1 MSISMVRHVTIAAGV
16 GCSIALLLSGC
27 SSTDSNSESTGST
40 SASEE
45 QESIPAQEEGAVINE
60 ITPEQ
65 VTFAED
71 LVAQGVDEAT
81 AVQQIEAAGYTYR
94 VVMID
99 GESFP
104 MTMDYRLDRI
114 NLTLENGI
122 VVDATWG

>member
-1 MSISMVRHVTIAAGV
+1 MSISMVRRVTIAAGV
-16 GCSIALLLSGC
+16 GCSLALFLSGC
-27 SSTDSNSESTGST
+27 ASTDSGSEGTVSTPASGEQGSGL
-40 SASEE
+40 AG
-45 QESIPAQEEGAVINE
+45 EEGAVMNE

-81 AVQQIEAAGYTYR
+81 AVQQIEAAGYTFR

>member
-1 MSISMVRHVTIAAGV
+1 MSISLVRSVTIIAGV
-16 GCSIALLLSGC
+16 GCAVSLMLAGC
-27 SSTDSNSESTGST
+27 STSDSVPEGTVST
-40 SASEE
+40 SAGEE
-45 QESIPAQEEGAVINE
+45 MEEGAGMDE

-71 LVAQGVDEAT
+71 LVAQGVDEA
-81 AVQQIEAAGYTYR
+81 AAALQIEEAGYTYR

-99 GESFP
+99 GESLP

-114 NLTLENGI
+114 NLSLENGI

>member
-1 MSISMVRHVTIAAGV
+1 MSISMVRRATIAAGV

-27 SSTDSNSESTGST
+27 SSTDSTSEGTVST

-45 QESIPAQEEGAVINE
+45 QESSPAQEEGAVMNE
-60 ITPEQ
+60 ISPEQ
-65 VTFAED
+65 VTFAAD

-81 AVQQIEAAGYTYR
+81 AAAQIEAAGYTYR

-114 NLTLENGI
+114 NLSLENGI

>member
-1 MSISMVRHVTIAAGV
+1 M
-16 GCSIALLLSGC
+16 
-27 SSTDSNSESTGST
+27 
-40 SASEE
+40 
-45 QESIPAQEEGAVINE
+45 NE
-60 ITPEQ
+60 ISPEQ
-65 VTFAED
+65 VTFAAD

-81 AVQQIEAAGYTYR
+81 AAAQIEAAGYTYR

>member
-1 MSISMVRHVTIAAGV
+1 MSISMGRRVTIAAAV

-27 SSTDSNSESTGST
+27 ASTESDSEGTVST
-40 SASEE
+40 SAAEE
-45 QESIPAQEEGAVINE
+45 QGSASSGEEAAVMNE

-81 AVQQIEAAGYTYR
+81 AAEQIGAAGYTYR

-99 GESFP
+99 GEP
-104 MTMDYRLDRI
+104 LAMTMDYRLDRI